1 MARDDAASEETPASV
16 SDALPAKRPRRVTPS
31 IITIDSDTSERETR
45 RDGNRHADAI
55 PDDGETR
62 FNATLRAFLETS
74 AANAWDPDPDPGGNA
89 SAATTSTRADTYG
102 TLEILRQR
110 VSFVVPVFCRE
121 RLNLEALF
129 REVIKR
135 GGYHAVTA
143 QKQWRSV
150 CAALGFDLEG
160 QTSASFAMRR
170 NYEKTGLFLLE
181 ATGGDVAADRA
192 TAAAAA
198 DAAAAAAARTVPTYL
213 VNKDAKP
220 PRWPRKENETTR
232 DAERDARALRAALP
246 AADVELA
253 ETLSSRAAK
262 KQKHYHAA
270 TDEEE
275 AEIAASLNLLTTL
288 DALSNPIE
296 HAFLFPGI
304 NEHDYLVARNHVLR
318 RWRDDPDAYLSVER
332 ACSWFRPKFRA
343 LVHCAH
349 RFLTTTGLIN
359 FGVGFATNYLDDV
372 DRSGWGA
379 TRGAVVVVGAGLAG
393 LQCARQLLAFGHKVI
408 VLEARDRAGGRVFTK
423 KLTGVH
429 FKTGERIEAVAETGG
444 SIVTGSD
451 GNPLSVIARQLGL
464 RTRPIREACPMYL
477 ERSNGGAADKKT
489 DDKVFE
495 AYNGPGGAL
504 EGVNELR
511 QAMGD
516 AADGV
521 TLGGALER
529 VRREKLKDALDAG
542 AGAEND
548 LWHWHLAN
556 LEFANATRLDTL
568 SLGQWDQDD
577 PYEFGGDHEWLPRG
591 NSRVVAALARDVP
604 IFYDVAVKT
613 VETVPGGARRDREGR
628 DDGVIVIRDDDDDHA
643 RNGVTEKEEE
653 QEETDD
659 ASDGYVR
666 VVASDGR
673 VFAAD
678 AAVVTVPLG
687 VLKRGDV
694 TFSPPLPARKRAAI
708 ENLGFG
714 VLNKVLMLFPFPF
727 WDARDADTFGYV
739 NACDEG
745 AGGGLRR
752 GRYFMFYSYDGAE
765 LSGGATLVALVA
777 GDAALS
783 LETSETDEE
792 CVAGVMRVLR
802 DIFSKSRF
810 VPDPADVAVTRWGA
824 DPFARGSYSNI
835 SPRGTGDDYDALA
848 EPVAETLFFAGEA
861 TSRTHPATMHG
872 AFLSGNREAARV
884 HAALKKRGKTRKTTG
899 KRGKRGPIPGTG
911 DAWARAPAGKETKD
925 VGVF

>member
-45 RDGNRHADAI
+45 RDGNRHAGAI

-74 AANAWDPDPDPGGNA
+74 AANAWDPDPDPGVNA

-160 QTSASFAMRR
+160 QTSASYAMRR

-220 PRWPRKENETTR
+220 PRWPRKENETTFY
-232 DAERDARALRAALP
+232 AERDARALRAALP

-262 KQKHYHAA
+262 KKHYYAA

-275 AEIAASLNLLTTL
+275 AAIAAGLNLLTTL

-495 AYNGPGGAL
+495 ADNGPGGAL

-529 VRREKLKDALDAG
+529 VRRE
-542 AGAEND
+542 
-548 LWHWHLAN
+548 
-556 LEFANATRLDTL
+556 
-568 SLGQWDQDD
+568 S
-577 PYEFGGDHEWLPRG
+577 
-591 NSRVVAALARDVP
+591 
-604 IFYDVAVKT
+604 
-613 VETVPGGARRDREGR
+613 
-628 DDGVIVIRDDDDDHA
+628 
-643 RNGVTEKEEE
+643 
-653 QEETDD
+653 
-659 ASDGYVR
+659 
-666 VVASDGR
+666 
-673 VFAAD
+673 
-678 AAVVTVPLG
+678 
-687 VLKRGDV
+687 
-694 TFSPPLPARKRAAI
+694 
-708 ENLGFG
+708 
-714 VLNKVLMLFPFPF
+714 
-727 WDARDADTFGYV
+727 
-739 NACDEG
+739 
-745 AGGGLRR
+745 
-752 GRYFMFYSYDGAE
+752 
-765 LSGGATLVALVA
+765 
-777 GDAALS
+777 
-783 LETSETDEE
+783 
-792 CVAGVMRVLR
+792 
-802 DIFSKSRF
+802 
-810 VPDPADVAVTRWGA
+810 
-824 DPFARGSYSNI
+824 
-835 SPRGTGDDYDALA
+835 
-848 EPVAETLFFAGEA
+848 
-861 TSRTHPATMHG
+861 
-872 AFLSGNREAARV
+872 
-884 HAALKKRGKTRKTTG
+884 
-899 KRGKRGPIPGTG
+899 
-911 DAWARAPAGKETKD
+911 
-925 VGVF
+925 